1 MMQPPLCGLCVW
13 LDIFPL
19 FSFFLFF
26 FFFHLNSQP
35 FVTIPTS
42 GATKSTL
49 TFQRVRL
56 GLMHKRPSYRPTGTH
71 PSPRSVLVWRSA
83 IRLTSLSWASMPAL
97 CTHWSLTANTA
108 PPHWVVTRGS
118 RWLVHRLPCSL
129 TVTRKGSMLWVL
141 LVPIR
146 KQESVSLVTTEMST
160 TPVIPESGLVQE
172 DIQMTPTHAE
182 TKRRTHQLM

>member
-108 PPHWVVTRGS
+108 PPHWVVTPGR
-118 RWLVHRLPCSL
+118 RWLVYRVRCNP
-129 TVTRKGSMLWVL
+129 TVTRKGSTRLVLIILWVKL
-141 LVPIR
+141 EL
-146 KQESVSLVTTEMST
+146 VSLVTMRMTAFSV
-160 TPVIPESGLVQE
+160 TPE
-172 DIQMTPTHAE
+172 
-182 TKRRTHQLM
+182 